1 MPFLKLDC
9 GILDSSL
16 WPRRPDRDVFI
27 TACLMATPRELVE
40 PTPALEVDSLSPT
53 GWSVPPGWYGF
64 IEASGSG
71 ILSRAMVDFDEG
83 MAALKR
89 LGAPDSDSRTP
100 TFDGRRLVR
109 VAGGYVVLNYQA
121 YRERDYS
128 AADRQRRYRERKQ
141 GRREKPTP
149 RETIIDG
156 EGLPLAPP
164 VTVSRRDSTGFQQVG
179 ELTSA
184 LRRDVTG
191 VTVTRD
197 DEPDVT
203 ALRHDSETV
212 GDAEVTQSH
221 RDVTSH
227 HASRS
232 RSTEQ
237 EIRTPAAPASPDMTR
252 VNPEDI
258 TTSPPPVLDPK
269 STEPNGSNYAV
280 IVKLAS
286 DLLSAPGKTYTSEFE
301 LRLDAKLMCHRKG
314 IVFTER
320 TSSGQE
326 AGVSACAA
334 AWRLHQNRTVTA

>member
-1 MPFLKLDC
+1 MPFLKVDC

-16 WPRRPDRDVFI
+16 WPRRPDRDVFL
-27 TACLMATPRELVE
+27 TGCLMATPKEFTA
-40 PTPALEVDSLSPT
+40 PQAQIEVDTLNET
-53 GWSVPPGWYGF
+53 GWHVPPGWYGF
-64 IEASGSG
+64 IEASGAG
-71 ILSRAMVDFDEG
+71 IMSRAMVDQEPG
-83 MAALKR
+83 LEALRR
-89 LGAPDSDSRTP
+89 LGSPDMDSRTP
-100 TFDGRRLVR
+100 SFDGRRLVR

-141 GRREKPTP
+141 ERLEKPTP

-156 EGLPLAPP
+156 EGLPLTPP

-184 LRRDVTG
+184 LRCDVTG

-197 DEPDVT
+197 AEPNVT
-203 ALRHDSETV
+203 VSRHASETI
-212 GDAEVTQSH
+212 GDADVTQSH

-232 RSTEQ
+232 RSTVQ
-237 EIRTPAAPASPDMTR
+237 EPRTPAAPASPDMTR

-258 TTSPPPVLDPK
+258 STAPPPVLDPK

-286 DLLSAPGKTYTSEFE
+286 DLLSAPGKTYASEFE

-334 AWRLHQNRTVTA
+334 AWRQYQNRTVTA